1 MILSRPLARLWRASA
16 ATPLRVKLVATVLL
30 LAAVGLG
37 VAAAAITTSLH
48 SYLINRVD
56 DQLRAAAGS
65 RLGQQSFDRPPP
77 AGSPY
82 LDPRAHEPDD
92 TSAPPL
98 PSAYYV
104 VQYLPDGSRYGA
116 PRQASLQSQSPPRL
130 PVMTTTTAQRLSSQP
145 FTVSSVDGHA
155 SWRVIA
161 RVHPDGSGSVVIATS
176 LADTTRTIHRVMWLE
191 TGIGLAA
198 LLFMGLAGYVLIR
211 RALRPLVSVEH
222 TAAAIAAGDLTQR
235 VPTLPT
241 RTEVGRLAA
250 ALNGM
255 LTQIERAFDHQR
267 ASQRRAIASE
277 ERMRQFVADA
287 SHELRTP
294 LTSIRGF
301 AELYRLK
308 PPAAGDLPRM
318 MRRIEDE
325 ASRMGLLV
333 DDLLLLARLDQERPL
348 ESEPVDLLTVV
359 ADAVHGTQA
368 IAPDRAVSLDVD
380 AASAP
385 VVIGDEARLRQVVA
399 NLLGNAVTHTPT
411 GTPIDVRIRTD
422 SAAGVVLLTIADRG
436 PGIPT
441 EDATR
446 IFERFY
452 RTDVSRSRAAGGTGL
467 GLSIVA
473 SLVAAH
479 RGSVGVRQRDGGGAE
494 FTVTLPLASGG

>member
-1 MILSRPLARLWRASA
+1 
-16 ATPLRVKLVATVLL
+16 
-30 LAAVGLG
+30 
-37 VAAAAITTSLH
+37 
-48 SYLINRVD
+48 
-56 DQLRAAAGS
+56 
-65 RLGQQSFDRPPP
+65 
-77 AGSPY
+77 
-82 LDPRAHEPDD
+82 
-92 TSAPPL
+92 
-98 PSAYYV
+98 
-104 VQYLPDGSRYGA
+104 
-116 PRQASLQSQSPPRL
+116 
-130 PVMTTTTAQRLSSQP
+130 
-145 FTVSSVDGHA
+145 
-155 SWRVIA
+155 
-161 RVHPDGSGSVVIATS
+161 
-176 LADTTRTIHRVMWLE
+176 
-191 TGIGLAA
+191 
-198 LLFMGLAGYVLIR
+198 
-211 RALRPLVSVEH
+211 
-222 TAAAIAAGDLTQR
+222 
-235 VPTLPT
+235 
-241 RTEVGRLAA
+241 
-250 ALNGM
+250 
-255 LTQIERAFDHQR
+255 
-267 ASQRRAIASE
+267 
-277 ERMRQFVADA
+277 
-287 SHELRTP
+287 
-294 LTSIRGF
+294 
-301 AELYRLK
+301 
-308 PPAAGDLPRM
+308 
-318 MRRIEDE
+318 
-325 ASRMGLLV
+325 MGLLV